1 MLVDELK
8 QQVLD
13 GRWLDEQ
20 QAKSLLTADREALYT
35 AAHEITRHYLGNSLI
50 RVPLLMLGA
59 AIAERIANGVPSL
72 RIIRQK

>member
-35 AAHEITRHYLGNSLI
+35 AAHEITRHYLGNKSDTCSI
-50 RVPLLMLGA
+50 INARSGNCGEYRKWCA
-59 AIAERIANGVPSL
+59 SL